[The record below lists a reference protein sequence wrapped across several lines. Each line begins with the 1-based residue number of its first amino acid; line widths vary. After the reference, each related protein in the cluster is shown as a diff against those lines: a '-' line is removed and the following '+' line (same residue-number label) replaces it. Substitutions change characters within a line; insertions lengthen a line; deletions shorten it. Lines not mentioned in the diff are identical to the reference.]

1 MSFRMAR
8 ENAGYSQS
16 EVAKILDL
24 DQSAIANWEL
34 GRNRPRA
41 ALLPRIAGVYCC
53 TIEQLLEGNPGQE
66 IPMA

>member
-1 MSFRMAR
+1 MSFRAAR

-16 EVAKILDL
+16 EVAKILCL

-41 ALLPRIAGVYCC
+41 SMLPRIAGVYCC
-53 TIEQLLEGNPGQE
+53 SIEQLLEGNPEQKAPTE
-66 IPMA
+66 